1 MKQVVVV
8 GGGLAGLSG
17 AFHLREFEPRLFERE
32 DTVGGVCRSFCQDG
46 FTFDVTGHLLH
57 LKNDYTQGLV
67 DRLLP
72 AVFQPYERRAAIYS
86 KKKITPYPFQANT
99 YGLPPEVVRE
109 CLIGFIES
117 LDVDHGQP
125 DNFQDW
131 ILHTFGSGIAR
142 HFMLPFNEKFWK
154 VDLREITADWV
165 SWSIPKPTLEEVV
178 DGALGL
184 ENKGM
189 GYNPRF
195 YYPKSGGIDCLPHAL
210 ARHLQHV
217 YTGHDLEAIDGENRV
232 VRFSNGRQ
240 ETYECLLA
248 TIPLPIVFELL
259 DDAPDRLREA
269 ARKLRA
275 ISVLDINVGV
285 DRPSI
290 SDKHWIYFPEP
301 EFVFSRVGFPTNFS
315 KDAARRRHKLDV
327 HRSHTSAPRQAR
339 RRGNLPACSVQSSD
353 LRDIEGRRFD
363 SDTQRHRRPLCIRD
377 LRPASPETP
386 ARTHRV
392 SGIPRHLHRRA
403 IRRVG
408 LLLDGG
414 FHPEWQS
421 GRRKNREADRRDTN
435 APTPIRLHPSRPLCP
450 ANQPIATTSHRRLG
464 IVPDFE
470 YIRSP
475 SGGKT

>member
-17 AFHLREFEPRLFERE
+17 AFHLQELEPRVFERE

-57 LKNDYTQGLV
+57 LKNDYTKGLV

-72 AVFQPYERRAAIYS
+72 GVFQPYERRAAIYS

-117 LDVDHGQP
+117 LDADHGQP
-125 DNFQDW
+125 DNFHEW

-195 YYPKSGGIDCLPHAL
+195 NYPESGGIDCLPRAL

-217 YTGHDLEAIDGENRV
+217 YTGYNLDAIDGENRV

-248 TIPLPIVFELL
+248 TIPLPTVFELL
-259 DDAPDRLREA
+259 DDAPGRLREA

-315 KDAARRRHKLDV
+315 KDAAPEGTSSMYIEVTHPHGDKPDVEETYRRALSNLRTCGILTEDDSILTRNVIDV
-327 HRSHTSAPRQAR
+327 RYAY
-339 RRGNLPACSVQSSD
+339 V
-353 LRDIEGRRFD
+353 IFD
-363 SDTQRHRRPLCIRD
+363 RHRRKHLPELLEYLESRD
-377 LRPASPETP
+377 IFTAGRYGEWDYYSMEDSILSGKAAAEKIAKRIGVTATRERP
-386 ARTHRV
+386 
-392 SGIPRHLHRRA
+392 
-403 IRRVG
+403 
-408 LLLDGG
+408 
-414 FHPEWQS
+414 
-421 GRRKNREADRRDTN
+421 
-435 APTPIRLHPSRPLCP
+435 
-450 ANQPIATTSHRRLG
+450 
-464 IVPDFE
+464 
-470 YIRSP
+470 
-475 SGGKT
+475 